1 MRNVL
6 ALTGVAVAVVVLAG
20 NVDAFSVHGSPLSLR
35 RGLVSGPGSGAQQGM
50 KAARRGIQAA
60 AESGGAGDIMSMGVV
75 SLDETPLPA
84 AKKTPDYLAAL
95 SYLGATAT
103 EYTLLGVFLHVLQI
117 GGVKVVRKL
126 PESFV
131 QGKWG
136 GVTKNALLGVLFF
149 ALSVRSRI
157 FSPLDNSRPKASP
170 DDPNFQRLTPSWM
183 PPPLAFPIVWT
194 TIALLRTIASVLV
207 VNAKGTLLC
216 NAIFLFALHLAIGD
230 TWNTINN
237 VERRLGTSALC
248 VLFVLGSVMAVV
260 REYAL
265 VLPLAGQIIAPSAA
279 WLTVATALVWSIWRL
294 NYTVMGAPSLFPS
307 KEEGPLSKW
316 QLPFSTWNS

>member
-1 MRNVL
+1 MRNSL
-6 ALTGVAVAVVVLAG
+6 ALTAVAVVVVALTG
-20 NVDAFSVHGSPLSLR
+20 SVDAFSLRGSPLSLR
-35 RGLVSGPGSGAQQGM
+35 RGLRSGPGSGAQGVRVERQGVVT
-50 KAARRGIQAA
+50 A
-60 AESGGAGDIMSMGVV
+60 AESGGSGDIIPMGVV
-75 SLDETPLPA
+75 SLNQTPPPA
-84 AKKTPDYLAAL
+84 VNKTPDYLASL
-95 SYLGATAT
+95 SYVGATAT

-136 GVTKNALLGVLFF
+136 GVTKNVMLGVLFF

-157 FSPLDNSRPKASP
+157 FSPLDNSRPKASS

-183 PPPLAFPIVWT
+183 PPPLAFSIVWT
-194 TIALLRTIASVLV
+194 TIALLRTLASVLV

-216 NAIFLFALHLAIGD
+216 NAIFLFSLHLSIGD

-237 VERRLGTSALC
+237 VERRLGTSALF
-248 VLFVLGSVMAVV
+248 VLFVLGSVLAVV
-260 REYAL
+260 WEYTK
-265 VLPLAGQIIAPSAA
+265 VLPLAGKIIAPSAA

-294 NYTVMGAPSLFPS
+294 NYTDMGAPSLFPS
-307 KEEGPLSKW
+307 KEEGPTSQW
-316 QLPFSTWNS
+316 RLPFSTWNS